1 MNIIAELR
9 EMPETRKLTLIYL
22 LAVLLWIAL
31 LFLLFR
37 IYDTSHSLRTSLN
50 TGDQIVNNA
59 ILYQAS
65 SSKGSSIPTQAI
77 RGEPLSVL
85 SEIVNTLGL
94 RDRMVQLQSN
104 VSGISLQLERVYGE
118 ELKDFLLT
126 LDSRGLKIKTAELK
140 ALPVDNERLL
150 AVTLLLEQ
158 N

>member
-1 MNIIAELR
+1 MNFIAELR
-9 EMPETRKLTLIYL
+9 EMPETRKLTLLYL
-22 LAVLLWIAL
+22 FAVLLCVVL

-37 IYDTSHSLRTSLN
+37 ISGASYTLRTSLN
-50 TGDQIVNNA
+50 VGDQIVNNA

-65 SSKGSSIPTQAI
+65 SSKGSSTSTQTI

-104 VSGISLQLERVYGE
+104 VSGVSLQLERVYGE

-140 ALPVDNERLL
+140 ALPVDDERLL
-150 AVTLLLEQ
+150 TVTLLLEQ